1 LDQLEEAI
9 KIQNQEKA
17 LEILAELVPE
27 WKKIRNN
34 VLNCVLGVSFVRLVL
49 DSFLGFDCE
58 FLGRGNFYGFL
69 A

>member
-27 WKKIRNN
+27 WKK
-34 VLNCVLGVSFVRLVL
+34 
-49 DSFLGFDCE
+49 D
-58 FLGRGNFYGFL
+58 
-69 A
+69 